1 MFCFSF
7 TVNGELQVFIFISTV
22 AVASKTIVIVWKR
35 FIHLLPTAESLG
47 RWGEVRGG
55 SVDIVCQP

>member
-7 TVNGELQVFIFISTV
+7 TVNGELQVFLSTV